1 MAWTTDQENAIKA
14 RDCNLLVSAAA
25 GSGKTAVLVE
35 RIIQRVLDKDNAVDI
50 DSIMVVTFTKAAAG
64 EMKGRLLSAFEKA
77 LKNEP
82 GNRHLIRQ
90 LALVENAK
98 ITTIDS
104 FCYDVVKNYYN
115 TIDLDPNI
123 RIADAGELSLVKEE
137 VFDKLLEEYFKSGD
151 KDFIGFVEAFAPGKS
166 ISRISELVTGLFNY
180 SQSNPWP
187 MEWLMECK
195 KQYEVDTKAEFEN
208 LPLVQYIAEHIRTIS
223 KEHVKDCEYITLC
236 CMETDGPVEYIP
248 VIEKDRQ
255 LWERAAQ
262 GEDYFEI
269 LSILEN
275 KFDNLPKSTGSNP
288 EIREQVKEIRDRYKN
303 NKKKLLK
310 EFSSD
315 SSKQL
320 EEMALLAPFVRVL
333 VELTMEFSRRY
344 LAYKQDKNI
353 ADFSDIEH
361 YALDILLQKENGQIK
376 HTFVA
381 DELAESFIEIYI
393 DEYQDSNFVQ
403 EYLLNAVSR
412 ERFGTPNIFMVG
424 DVKQSIY
431 KFRMARPEIFMEKY
445 DKYTNYGE
453 AADKYQKIE
462 LHMNFRSRKNVLE
475 SINDVFQNAMQE
487 SLGGIEYTDE
497 VRLNA
502 GQEFGE
508 EFDDTTELILMDDK
522 ELKEAELDA
531 KEAAAHIAASR
542 IKELMRDNPKL
553 AYKDFA
559 ILLRSDKTSGPI
571 YANILASHGIPCA
584 YNSTTGYFSSYEV
597 VNVLDLLNVIDN
609 PRQEIP
615 LAGVMRSYFAHFT
628 IEEMAMIKGPRRRT
642 ELYDCVVQYSDKDN
656 ELGKKCRSFLEVIN
670 NYRQRVGIFSTREMV
685 SDIIYNSGYYDYI
698 SAIPGGQLKKTNLDM
713 LAEMAAQYEK
723 TSYHGLFNFLRYIEK
738 LQKYDVDYGEGGAGE
753 GEINQVKIMSIHK
766 SKGLEFPVVIVG
778 DFGKKYNL
786 RDTTSGII
794 YDNSFG
800 IGMDYVDL
808 GYRTKTKTGYKGM
821 IAKKLT
827 IDSIGE
833 ELRILYVAMTRAV
846 NKLIL
851 IGKENIESSYSK
863 WERMSHSSKLD
874 INYLMDN
881 VKYSAVVAPC
891 AINNSRYRCDFIS
904 TGRIVEIMN
913 SAFGEHNKIVTDN
926 LTEISKLE
934 INSETYESLQKILEY
949 QYPHCNVLSIKSK
962 YSVSDLKHQAMEQ
975 SEILEEQF
983 KMSEPEKTI
992 PRFLGDE
999 APEAGGVLRGNAYHK
1014 VFEILDYGIE
1024 PSKAGVVKF
1033 LDDMVNCGRLTEEY
1047 RSLINPDKFVKF
1059 MESPLGMEMREAFM
1073 SNKLFREQP
1082 FIMEVGANEV
1092 DKSYPEEEKVLVQ
1105 GIVDAFYIKDN
1116 QVHIVDY
1123 KTDAVPMENG
1133 EEILIERYRKQLLLY
1148 KDALTKITRLE
1159 VNKISI
1165 YSVSLNKEV
1174 EII

>member
-1 MAWTTDQENAIKA
+1 MAWTTDQLNAIKA

-35 RIIQRVLDKDNAVDI
+35 RIIQRVLDKDNPVDI

-64 EMKGRLLSAFEKA
+64 EMKGRLLVAFEKA
-77 LKNEP
+77 LKSEP

-137 VFDKLLEEYFKSGD
+137 VLDNLLEECFKSGD

-166 ISRISELVTGLFNY
+166 ISRISELVNGLYNF

-187 MEWLMECK
+187 MEWLMDCK
-195 KQYEVDTKAEFEN
+195 KQYDVRTIEEFEN
-208 LPLVQYIAEHIRTIS
+208 LPVVQYITEHIRVIA
-223 KEHVKDCEYITLC
+223 KEHIKDCEYIIQC
-236 CMETDGPVEYIP
+236 CNETDGPVEYIP
-248 VIEKDRQ
+248 VIARDKAVWD
-255 LWERAAQ
+255 RAAE
-262 GEDYFEI
+262 EDNYFKI
-269 LSILEN
+269 LAVLEQ
-275 KFDNLPKSTGSNP
+275 KFDNLPRSTSSNP
-288 EIREQVKEIRDRYKN
+288 EIREYVKEIREKYKN
-303 NKKKLLK
+303 TKKKLLK
-310 EFSSD
+310 EFSSNAT
-315 SSKQL
+315 KQL
-320 EEMALLAPFVRVL
+320 EEMAHLEPFVRVL
-333 VELTMEFSRRY
+333 VYLTMEFSRRY
-344 LAYKQDKNI
+344 QLCKQEKNI

-361 YALDILLQKENGQIK
+361 YALDILLHKENDKII
-376 HTFVA
+376 HTYVA
-381 DELAESFIEIYI
+381 DELAENFTEIYI

-445 DKYTNYGE
+445 DRYTNYGKS
-453 AADKYQKIE
+453 AGKYQKIE
-462 LHMNFRSRKNVLE
+462 LHMNFRSRQNVLE
-475 SINDVFQNAMQE
+475 SINDVFHKAMQE

-502 GQEFGE
+502 GQEFAGG
-508 EFDDTTELILMDDK
+508 FDDVTELILMDEK
-522 ELKEAELDA
+522 EIKAQEIDD
-531 KEAAAHIAASR
+531 KEAAAHIAAGR
-542 IKELMRDNPKL
+542 IKEIMKNNPEL
-553 AYKDFA
+553 NYRDFA
-559 ILLRSDKTSGPI
+559 ILLRSDKSSGPI
-571 YANILASHGIPCA
+571 YANILSSHGIPCA

-628 IEEMAMIKGPRRRT
+628 IEEMAVIKGPRRRT
-642 ELYDCVVQYSDKDN
+642 ELYDCVVKASG
-656 ELGKKCRSFLEVIN
+656 EESALGSKCRDFLTMLN
-670 NYRQRVGIFSTREMV
+670 NYRQQVGIFSTREMV
-685 SDIIYNSGYYDYI
+685 SDIIYNTGYYDYI

-713 LAEMAAQYEK
+713 LAEMAAQYEN

-753 GEINQVKIMSIHK
+753 GEVNQVKIMSIHK

-794 YDNSFG
+794 YDNSYG

-851 IGKENIESSYSK
+851 IGKDNIETSYSK

-881 VKYSAVVAPC
+881 TKYSAVVAPC

-904 TGRIVEIMN
+904 ASRVMEVM
-913 SAFGEHNKIVTDN
+913 SQAFGEHNEIVTDN
-926 LTEISKLE
+926 LTEINKLE
-934 INSETYESLQKILEY
+934 VNGKIYELLQKILEY
-949 QYPHCNVLSIKSK
+949 QYPHCNVLSVKSK
-962 YSVSDLKHQAMEQ
+962 YSVSDLKHQAMEET
-975 SEILEEQF
+975 EILEERF

-992 PRFLGDE
+992 PKFLGDE
-999 APEAGGVLRGNAYHK
+999 APGVGGVLRGNAYHK
-1014 VFEILDYGIE
+1014 VFEILDYKIE
-1024 PSKAGVVKF
+1024 PSKAGVNRF
-1033 LDDMVNCGRLTEEY
+1033 LDDMVDCGRLTEEY
-1047 RSLINPDKFVKF
+1047 RSLINPDKFVQF
-1059 MESPLGMEMREAFM
+1059 MESPLGRDMKEAYL
-1073 SNKLFREQP
+1073 SDKLFREQP

-1092 DKSYPEEEKVLVQ
+1092 DASYPAEEKVLVQ
-1105 GIVDAFYIKDN
+1105 GIVDAFYITDN
-1116 QVHIVDY
+1116 KVSIVDY

-1148 KDALTKITRLE
+1148 KDALTKITQLE